1 MRSAALPGDASPPW
15 KRGSGT
21 ERGRWTWTG
30 PNRRLAAASPRC
42 LLPYFLA
49 CQQRGRWAGPRRRDN
64 NSAVRSGDRQ
74 TPTPPPGAPAGR
86 RAPARHLSRGA
97 GARRPVVHWC
107 WGAAALR
114 LSGTGRGVGDAGNS
128 CARRC
133 GPCRLRPLP
142 GLLTAWDGRADVP
155 GLFRGSCP
163 GHATLQCCSVARG
176 GGGTPA
182 LAEWQ

>member
-114 LSGTGRGVGDAGNS
+114 LSGTGRGRWQQLRQTVRALPSPSAARPTNRVGRTGRRARALPRKLPWSCNS
-128 CARRC
+128 AV
-133 GPCRLRPLP
+133 L
-142 GLLTAWDGRADVP
+142 
-155 GLFRGSCP
+155 
-163 GHATLQCCSVARG
+163 
-176 GGGTPA
+176 
-182 LAEWQ
+182 